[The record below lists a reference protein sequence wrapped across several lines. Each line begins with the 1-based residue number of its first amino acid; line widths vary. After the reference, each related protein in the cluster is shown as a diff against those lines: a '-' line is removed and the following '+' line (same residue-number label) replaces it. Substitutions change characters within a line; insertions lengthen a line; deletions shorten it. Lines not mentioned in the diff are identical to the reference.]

1 MKLILL
7 SLLCTAT
14 AQAITIPVPVDLGQP
29 RKMQGDIF
37 VSTDAL
43 SGTMVQGQTLNLDY
57 QFNNLLYLYN
67 NTSSGFY
74 VAIRAETNMAPAP
87 RFYPSAVGSGNFVG
101 LNGYHGPVVSFSGGG
116 IFGPNVT
123 EILFGLAYP
132 VPPFSG
138 AHQQLYLTGLH
149 FHLTLPDMNGVQIT
163 GLELH
168 FDPNAAHPWNN
179 QWAIRNHVPETG
191 STLCLLC
198 LASLSLL
205 VCRPKRMRR

>member
-7 SLLCTAT
+7 SLLCAAS
-14 AQAITIPVPVDLGQP
+14 AQAITIPVDLGQP

-43 SGTMVQGQTLNLDY
+43 SGTLVQGQTLSLDY

-74 VAIRAETNMAPAP
+74 VAIRAETNMMP
-87 RFYPSAVGSGNFVG
+87 FSGDYPSADATGYFVG
-101 LNGYHGPVVSFSGGG
+101 VNGYQGPVTHVSGGG
-116 IFGPNVT
+116 ISNPHVT

-132 VPPFSG
+132 VPLFSG
-138 AHQQLYLTGLH
+138 AHQELFLTGLH
-149 FHLTLPDMNGVQIT
+149 FDLTLPDMNGVEIT
-163 GLELH
+163 GLKLH

-179 QWAIRNHVPETG
+179 HWAIRNHVPETG

-198 LASLSLL
+198 LASLPLL
-205 VCRPKRMRR
+205 VRRPKRLRH